1 MALLD
6 AVHAR
11 QYGAGKPIHGAAFR
25 PSFPIEVTRDKNP
38 ATAPETR
45 EGNQN
50 QYWPCEPE
58 QAGGYALPRIFDVAG

>member
-25 PSFPIEVTRDKNP
+25 PSFPIEG
-38 ATAPETR
+38 R
-45 EGNQN
+45 EIKIRRLRLNQEKGNQN
-50 QYWPCEPE
+50 QYWPSEPE
-58 QAGGYALPRIFDVAG
+58 QAGGYALPRIFDLAG